1 MILQYWEFTMHFIGR
16 VTMLFANNS
25 LMECLITLKFLHI
38 FLHPDVIFSSH
49 TMFINASTK
58 EFTLVN
64 NAISSY
70 DIAFEELLY
79 YRLVPPILWNWH
91 IAYNHIEISH
101 RYNIRYQLN
110 QMDIAL
116 LLVVN
121 CKFDIIF
128 DRTLWTLCNYMI

>member
-1 MILQYWEFTMHFIGR
+1 MWNFLSELVPI
-16 VTMLFANNS
+16 VTIIMLFLYILCISSAALPCFS
-25 LMECLITLKFLHI
+25 LITILMECLITMKFLHI

-79 YRLVPPILWNWH
+79 YKLAPPILIKIINF
-91 IAYNHIEISH
+91 IASIKHGNAADEMHS
-101 RYNIRYQLN
+101 R
-110 QMDIAL
+110 
-116 LLVVN
+116 
-121 CKFDIIF
+121 FDLSSIIKCVF
-128 DRTLWTLCNYMI
+128 